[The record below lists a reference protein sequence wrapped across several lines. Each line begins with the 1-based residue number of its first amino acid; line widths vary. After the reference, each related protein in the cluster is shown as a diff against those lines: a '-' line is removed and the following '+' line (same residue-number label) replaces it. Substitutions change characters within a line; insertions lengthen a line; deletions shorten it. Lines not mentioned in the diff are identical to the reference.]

1 MSEKLIYTIG
11 TSNRSIDEFIE
22 ILKSFH
28 IKAVVDVRSFP
39 KSNKFPHFNSDTL
52 AEALEKEG
60 FHYIYLGKELGGFR
74 KGGYDNYMKTE
85 NFKKGIAKL
94 EEIAKEELSAFFCAE
109 KLFFR
114 CHRRFI
120 SEKLTERGWRV
131 LHIVEKKR
139 IYEHKKADLEQ
150 KALIFSKKR

>member
-1 MSEKLIYTIG
+1 LSEKLIYTIG
-11 TSNRSIDEFIE
+11 TSNRSIEEFVG
-22 ILKSFH
+22 ILKSLY

-39 KSNKFPHFNSDTL
+39 TSKKFPHFNSDSL

-74 KGGYDNYMKTE
+74 KGGYQNYMKTE
-85 NFKKGIAKL
+85 NFKKGIEKL
-94 EEIAKEELSAFFCAE
+94 EEIAENSLSVFFCAE

-120 SEKLTERGWRV
+120 SEVLTERGWKV
-131 LHIVEKKR
+131 LHIVEKER
-139 IYEHKKADLEQ
+139 IYEHKKTVLEQ
-150 KALIFSKKR
+150 KSFDF